1 MRGTPTHTPYY
12 TSFKCLIKFVNLFFR
27 VEEEENS
34 EFSAIG
40 ILIWTIKRCHYLL
53 DVITSSLGSPAY
65 SRKLRYLPK
74 IRKKPPNFMDA
85 S

>member
-12 TSFKCLIKFVNLFFR
+12 TSFKRLIKFVNLFFR

-40 ILIWTIKRCHYLL
+40 I
-53 DVITSSLGSPAY
+53 
-65 SRKLRYLPK
+65 
-74 IRKKPPNFMDA
+74 FMWLEY
-85 S
+85 